1 MTPAWVVKW
10 LAAAPSSIH
19 PVVAAELCLADERV
33 GDLALRFPPYSVVVE
48 KEREPAAPQDS
59 GPAPSSR
66 REATIIGYVTGYRLM
81 PFGEAWLAVCPEP
94 GSQIAILASPD
105 GVRVHGFRPGHGPG
119 HVRAILGRTA
129 A

>member
-1 MTPAWVVKW
+1 MTPAWVAEW
-10 LAAAPSSIH
+10 LAAAPSSIS
-19 PVVAAELCLADERV
+19 PRIAAEICLADERV
-33 GDLALRFPPYSVVVE
+33 GELALRFPPYSVVVE
-48 KEREPAAPQDS
+48 KERAPAVPQHG

-66 REATIIGYVTGYRLM
+66 REVIVGYVTGYRVM
-81 PFGEAWLAVCPEP
+81 PFGEAWLAICPEP
-94 GSQIAILASPD
+94 GSPIAILASPD